1 MYQLQILCDKQFPEK
16 NDIISLVEHVR
27 SQYENGNTSTAVGDF
42 VTLKQMEF
50 YVKEAMKIVAPYA
63 TAAVAGMSAEQ
74 RKNTCNAKLSLRQAP
89 MKYDF
94 RGNAEWER
102 MKAQKVETPAT
113 SEKAPQN
120 EEKAVNKRIVEFGSP
135 LLQKI
140 VDRVMADKSVT
151 MEVIASHY
159 DLTDDARKVIEAAIT
174 LNK

>member
-1 MYQLQILCDKQFPEK
+1 MKLTK
-16 NDIISLVEHVR
+16 VEV
-27 SQYENGNTSTAVGDF
+27 SCTFNAGNYES
-42 VTLKQMEF
+42 
-50 YVKEAMKIVAPYA
+50 VKLGGEWEITESETMTDAIQAA
-63 TAAVAGMSAEQ
+63 TAAI
-74 RKNTCNAKLSLRQAP
+74 R
-89 MKYDF
+89 
-94 RGNAEWER
+94 AEWER

-113 SEKAPQN
+113 VEKSPQN

-140 VDRVMADKSVT
+140 VDRVMTDKSVT